1 MLKFFINVIGFLSVF
16 SFLFG
21 INFSIL
27 NKNKSF
33 WTKITIAIISITGL
47 TVTVIL
53 TTLRGLYPQKMVK
66 FTLFYNRWALALGMF
81 SIIISL
87 ILLLIYYLMLKLK
100 KEKTANALLFLY
112 ESFSFFAIWCL
123 GFTIFPQVY
132 ALSKEFVA
140 FGEDSFGTQSLI
152 RLGGYLLGLLV
163 IFLIAL
169 STYKVN
175 LRLRENLSKVFS
187 ILIVSVA
194 VMDFILR
201 GVAALARLRILK
213 AKNPFVFTMM
223 IWEDK
228 SLAYILAM
236 FTVLIIIFSIFLFL
250 NSLKIVG
257 EFKNKAMLR
266 KERARLIKNK
276 RWANSLMFFTIL
288 SLFSVTFLHS
298 YINKPVELSPPEHY
312 THDETSIIIPLSD
325 VEDGHLHRFSYIA
338 DGGNDVRFIIVKK
351 PKGGSYGVGLDAC
364 DICGLAGYY
373 ERDDEVVC
381 KRCDVV
387 MNKSTIGFKGGCN
400 PVPFEY
406 EIKDKKIIIE
416 KATLERE
423 KDRFPVGE

>member
-1 MLKFFINVIGFLSVF
+1 MLKFFINVIDFLSVF

-27 NKNKSF
+27 NKNKNF
-33 WTKITIAIISITGL
+33 WIRLSIAIISFIGL
-47 TVTVIL
+47 SGTVVL
-53 TTLRGLYPQKMVK
+53 TTLRGIYPQKMVK

-81 SIIISL
+81 SILISL
-87 ILLLIYYLMLKLK
+87 ILLLIYYSIEKSK
-100 KEKTANALLFLY
+100 KDRLVSSILFLY
-112 ESFSFFAIWCL
+112 ESFSFVAIWCL
-123 GFTIFPQVY
+123 AFTIFPQVY

-152 RLGGYLLGLLV
+152 RLGGYLLGFLV
-163 IFLIAL
+163 IILLSL

-175 LRLRENLSKVFS
+175 IRLRENLSKIFS
-187 ILIVSVA
+187 ISIVVVA
-194 VMDFILR
+194 SIDFFLR

-213 AKNPFVFTMM
+213 AKNPFVFNIM

-228 SLAYILAM
+228 SLAYILSM
-236 FTVLIIIFSIFLFL
+236 FTIIIVIFSVFLFL

-266 KERARLIKNK
+266 KEKARLIKNK
-276 RWANSLMFFTIL
+276 RWANSLIFFTMI

-312 THDETSIIIPLSD
+312 IEDEKTITIPLSD

-338 DGGNDVRFIIVKK
+338 DGGNNVRFIVVKK

-423 KDRFPVGE
+423 KERFPVGE

>member
-21 INFSIL
+21 INFFIL
-27 NKNKSF
+27 NKNRSF
-33 WTKITIAIISITGL
+33 WTKISIATISLIGL
-47 TVTVIL
+47 SVTMIF
-53 TTLRGLYPQKMVK
+53 TALRGMYPQKMVK
-66 FTLFYNRWALALGMF
+66 FTLFYNRWALALGML
-81 SIIISL
+81 SIVISL
-87 ILLLIYYLMLKLK
+87 ILLLIYYTLEKSK
-100 KEKTANALLFLY
+100 KESLVNSLFFLY

-152 RLGGYLLGLLV
+152 RLGGYLLG
-163 IFLIAL
+163 FLIIILMGL

-175 LRLRENLSKVFS
+175 IRLEKNLSKIFS
-187 ILIVSVA
+187 ILIIMITSF
-194 VMDFILR
+194 DFVLR

-236 FTVLIIIFSIFLFL
+236 FSIIIAFFSLLLFL
-250 NSLKIVG
+250 NSSKILG

-266 KERARLIKNK
+266 KEKARLIKNK
-276 RWANSLMFFTIL
+276 RWANSLVFFTIL

-312 THDETSIIIPLSD
+312 IHDETSIIIPLSD

>member
-236 FTVLIIIFSIFLFL
+236 FTVLIIMFSIFLFL

>member
-276 RWANSLMFFTIL
+276 SWANSLMFFTIL